1 MTPKIGEAMKW
12 YNHQNRSVVISVD
25 GDCCTYYEVM
35 NGEVRE
41 TKTVLLYFHEAW
53 IEEGCWLP
61 LTEMEARNIL
71 SYVLRKKYPSGY
83 DLALLFTEIDI
94 HMFSSG
100 EANEL

>member
-1 MTPKIGEAMKW
+1 MKW
-12 YNHQNRSVVISVD
+12 YWHQNRSVVVSVD

-61 LTEMEARNIL
+61 LTEIEARNIL
-71 SYVLRKKYPSGY
+71 SRVLRKKYPSGY